1 MTQDQI
7 IIFITIAIGFGSAIG
22 ANEARK
28 RADVASTVMYCTLW
42 LGSILI
48 VGLR

>member
-7 IIFITIAIGFGSAIG
+7 IIFITVVIGFGCAIA

-28 RADVASTVMYCTLW
+28 RADVASTIMYCTLW
-42 LGSILI
+42 LGTILI
-48 VGLR
+48 IGMR